1 MKDLRLY
8 SPAMVDEAEFIAFHD
23 EFMTSSGRIHPGV
36 IKRFN
41 GDFTDYLTEVAD
53 AESGRREGYVPCRI
67 MLMKDETDRI
77 YGMVSLRF
85 SLNDNLFQYGGH
97 IGYGIRPTERG
108 KGYGTIQLKLA
119 LEEMR
124 KKGIYRVLVT
134 CDKDNPASAKVIQNC
149 GGVLENEVTE
159 DGGNIVQRYWI
170 DLPEIVRVTSE
181 AMLPECLAVIR
192 ASFATVAKEYGIT
205 EQNCPTHR
213 AFMKIGHLKYIY
225 DSGIPLYCLRM
236 AGKIVGFCELNR
248 QKAGEYSLGKLAV
261 LAEHRHRGYGR
272 MLVDHCKTVAGKEA
286 AEEGIAGGEKILISI
301 IEENTV
307 LKDWYAGNG
316 FVHTGTKKFEH
327 LPFTCGF
334 MEWNTT
340 N

>member
-1 MKDLRLY
+1 MKELKLY
-8 SPAMVDEAEFIAFHD
+8 STALSDEAEFIQMND
-23 EFMTSSGRIHPGV
+23 EFVQSGKDNYPGL
-36 IKRFN
+36 IEKYE
-41 GDFTDYLTEVAD
+41 GDFAKLLENIEYS
-53 AESGRREGYVPCRI
+53 ESGQRPGYVPGVTFFT
-67 MLMKDETDRI
+67 KDVAGRI
-77 YGMVSLRF
+77 YGVVSLRF
-85 SLNDNLFQYGGH
+85 SLNDYLFKYGGH
-97 IGYGIRPTERG
+97 IGYGIRPSERG
-108 KGYGTIQLKLA
+108 KGYGTIQLRLA

-124 KKGIYRVLVT
+124 KKGICRVLIT
-134 CDKDNPASAKVIQNC
+134 CDKENPASAKVIQNC

-159 DGGNIVQRYWI
+159 DGGEIVQRYWI

-181 AMLPECLAVIR
+181 AELPECLAVIR

-225 DSGIPLYCLRM
+225 DSGIPLYYLRM

-248 QKAGEYSLGKLAV
+248 QKTGEYSLGKLAV

-327 LPFTCGF
+327 QPFTVGF
-334 MEWNTT
+334 MEWNKPV
-340 N
+340 